1 MTASTPMDALRLLA
15 GLIAADV
22 RNGGPLLAV
31 ALPAV
36 EPRARGRGRPKSVP
50 YAVAAISPSI
60 AA

>member
-1 MTASTPMDALRLLA
+1 MDALRLLA

-22 RNGGPLLAV
+22 RTGGPVLAV

-50 YAVAAISPSI
+50 YAVAAISLSI